1 MNAPTLSL
9 QEAQTIYGD
18 SEAVERGYVTLN
30 VIAIAKEMAAE
41 LQAEGHEARDGMCI
55 FPNVHGITE
64 KYEDRCSRKERRSLD
79 TLGAYFMGSVVSW

>member
-9 QEAQTIYGD
+9 EEAQKIYGD
-18 SEAVERGYVTLN
+18 DEAIERGYVTTS
-30 VIAIAKEMAAE
+30 VIEVARDMAAE

-55 FPNVHGITE
+55 FPNVHEITK
-64 KYEDRCSRKERRSLD
+64 KYEDRCSRKERQSLD